1 MKNMIKKTVRLALVA
16 LGITA
21 FAADAWAKEADV
33 TTNRVAAA
41 YGYKAMGAAFK
52 AVGGNPYDI
61 QEFKPVP
68 PAGVKGIE
76 PGAFFIYELEDGA
89 ASESYVY
96 LPDGEGPEGAGWY
109 AECAVTRAK
118 RTFLPGEGF
127 VFYSNYNGDSGVLQS
142 VVKAADDDIVTPAAY
157 GYKAMCNPFSV
168 ELPLNGAT
176 GPMVVPVPPAG
187 TEEIEPGAFFIY
199 EIDGGAVSDSYV
211 YLPESEAPAGAGW
224 YAEGAESLTTRKLG
238 VGEGFAF
245 YSNYD
250 GDDCGSAKFVCP
262 DSIKKAK

>member
-1 MKNMIKKTVRLALVA
+1 MTKLKQLLQLALVA
-16 LGITA
+16 TGI
-21 FAADAWAKEADV
+21 AACAANAQAKKVDV

-41 YGYKAMGAAFK
+41 YGYKAMGAAFN

-61 QEFKPVP
+61 QNFKPVP
-68 PAGVKGIE
+68 PAGLEGIM
-76 PGAFFIYELEDGA
+76 PGAFFIYELEEGS
-89 ASESYVY
+89 ASDSYVY

-109 AECAVTRAK
+109 AECAVTRAT

-127 VFYSNYNGDSGVLQS
+127 LFYSNYDGDSGVLQS

-168 ELPLNGAT
+168 ELPLNGDT

-187 TEEIEPGAFFIY
+187 AELEPGAFFIY
-199 EIDGGAVSDSYV
+199 EIDGGAVSDSFV
-211 YLPESEAPAGAGW
+211 YLPAGESPAGAGW
-224 YAEGAESLTTRKLG
+224 YAEGAESLTTRKLSI
-238 VGEGFAF
+238 GEGFAF

-250 GDDCGSAKFVCP
+250 GADCGSAKFVCP
-262 DSIKKAK
+262 DSIKKVK